1 MQRANFLSDTP
12 TLFLGKVTIKFAL
25 QSKGGGGGGVPLFKG
40 NTTLFSDVLVIN

>member
-1 MQRANFLSDTP
+1 MQGANFLSDTP

-25 QSKGGGGGGVPLFKG
+25 QSKGGGGPLFKG